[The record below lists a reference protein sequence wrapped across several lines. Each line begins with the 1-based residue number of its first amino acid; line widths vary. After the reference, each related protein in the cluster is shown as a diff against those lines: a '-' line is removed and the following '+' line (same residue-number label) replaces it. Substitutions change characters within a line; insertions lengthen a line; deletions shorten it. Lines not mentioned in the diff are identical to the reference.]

1 MKIIPITLVAF
12 SFLAWVI
19 SPVTFAH
26 NNASSKHRTY
36 LKGSGA
42 ETDPGKIVTQ
52 FHKAIKLGNK
62 NKARYLLDDN
72 VTIFEGGK
80 VEKSADEYAN
90 HHILS
95 DMKYAA
101 KLYTEVLEHN
111 VTLVGDMA
119 YSVSRT
125 RSTGQFK
132 GSYINK
138 EGMETMVLLKE
149 GGKWKISH
157 IHWSH

>member
-1 MKIIPITLVAF
+1 MKIIQIILVTF

-26 NNASSKHRTY
+26 NNGSSKHRSY

-42 ETDPGKIVTQ
+42 ETEPGKIVTQ
-52 FHKAIKLGNK
+52 FHQAIKLGNK
-62 NKARYLLDDN
+62 NKARYFLNDN

-90 HHILS
+90 HHMLS

-111 VTLVGDMA
+111 VTLAGDMA

-125 RSTGQFK
+125 KSTGQFK

-149 GGKWKISH
+149 DGKWKISH